1 MTYVWNKPVL
11 TFYIEKKPPEKEPFA
26 VVKSSKLEINMS
38 KEKPLTGEIKGFF
51 PLMGNLDCIS
61 SIDGLENKYVIC
73 WFDDT
78 VEDFSLAF
86 RRLIGVTFSS
96 KISFT
101 VDKKGKK
108 TYNAEFQALNGK
120 IN

>member
-11 TFYIEKKPPEKEPFA
+11 TFYVEKNPPEKEPFV
-26 VVKSSKLEINMS
+26 VVKSSKLEINIS
-38 KEKPLTGEIKGFF
+38 KDKPLTGKIKDFF
-51 PLMGNLDCIS
+51 PLMGNLDCIM
-61 SIDGLENKYVIC
+61 SIAGLENKYVIC

-78 VEDFSLAF
+78 VADFSLAF
-86 RRLIGVTFSS
+86 RRLIGVSFSS
-96 KISFT
+96 KTSFT